1 MNAAHVALFEFLAP
15 SAISCPVT
23 STCGAESAGDAQRDA
38 CGESCDRESLDE
50 ADDYDSYGEE
60 EGEAEEKEPAD

>member
-1 MNAAHVALFEFLAP
+1 MPPHAALFAFLAL
-15 SAISCPVT
+15 SAISCPVM
-23 STCGAESAGDAQRDA
+23 ST
-38 CGESCDRESLDE
+38 CGESCDSESLDE